1 MIALTAFAGE
11 INHQQALSAG
21 FQKHISKTVEP
32 DQLIEA
38 IATLLTAS

>member
-11 INHQQALSAG
+11 INHQQALSVG
-21 FQKHISKTVEP
+21 FQKHISKPVEP

-38 IATLLTAS
+38 IATLLAAS